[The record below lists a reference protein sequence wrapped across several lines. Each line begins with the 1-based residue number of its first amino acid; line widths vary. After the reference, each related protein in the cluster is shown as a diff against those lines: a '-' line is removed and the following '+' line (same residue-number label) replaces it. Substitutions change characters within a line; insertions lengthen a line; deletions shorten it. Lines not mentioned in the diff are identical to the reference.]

1 MVAALL
7 AQVAGGAYQW
17 RAFLDPLPV
26 WNVWYLLLVP
36 LCAGVA
42 VVWKSI
48 KCETVARIPGQAAQL
63 LFWILFTMVAAGA
76 GLAGVVRALEWWQS

>member
-1 MVAALL
+1 MTSAITLL
-7 AQVAGGAYQW
+7 AQADPW
-17 RAFLDPLPV
+17 RAFVSPLPV

-48 KCETVARIPGQAAQL
+48 KCESVARIPAQAAQL
-63 LFWILFTMVAAGA
+63 LFWILFTMVAAAA
-76 GLAGVVRALEWWQS
+76 GLALLVRALEWWQS

>member
-1 MVAALL
+1 ML

-17 RAFLDPLPV
+17 RPFLDPLQGI

-48 KCETVARIPGQAAQL
+48 KCETVAKIPGQAAQL
-63 LFWILFTMVAAGA
+63 LFWILFTMIVAGA
-76 GLAGVVRALEWWQS
+76 GLAGLVRALEWWQS

>member
-1 MVAALL
+1 MTHVL
-7 AQVAGGAYQW
+7 AQAAGYQW
-17 RAFLDPLPV
+17 RAFLDPMPV

-48 KCETVARIPGQAAQL
+48 KCETVRKIPGQAAGL
-63 LFWILFTMVAAGA
+63 LFWILFTMVIAGA
-76 GLAGVVRALEWWQS
+76 GLAWLVRGLEWWQS

>member
-1 MVAALL
+1 VSVL
-7 AQVAGGAYQW
+7 AQAAEAYQW

-48 KCETVARIPGQAAQL
+48 KCEAVRKIPGQAAEL
-63 LFWILFTMVAAGA
+63 LFWILFTMIVAGV
-76 GLAGVVRALEWWQS
+76 GLAFLVRAIEWWQS